1 MTPVSDQERKIII
14 EFCHLLEKSKQLF
27 NGLRDLPPHG
37 HKQWHVHFGRTFDI
51 YSKLWKYQQ
60 QHRLLLDTRYGL
72 KRWQIG
78 EVASKIGQLYYH
90 YYLRTSDTAYLVESY
105 SFYSAIRGRHYY
117 HLASKEIRCELMVKK
132 LRFYARFIVVAILLQ
147 QPVIID
153 ELVAEL
159 DKQVVAYGHVYDP
172 NDQIEWFNVLA
183 EVKAFLVAEPGV
195 TVIDPI
201 DRNRVVTIG
210 GRINYLSVPQLE
222 RTAQMYLT
230 LQDAIIIGSGTQLVK
245 FSELTIDM
253 FRMVQNLEWEV
264 HVPPRNSSGG
274 SPKDKQRCDIA
285 TCEPLKSAPQ
295 CRGVMDEEEASH
307 VNPHKFLLFKPSA
320 NQVLI
325 YLASSCNDLPPNGVL
340 LIYISANGHPHQQN
354 KHVED
359 YGYDVGGVI
368 TTSKSDIYRE
378 YNKEVKGSTPK
389 SKESQILY
397 PGDLHPFTRKPL
409 FIIVDSDNSYAFQ
422 HIPRVF
428 GQPLIILM
436 SPLSVPSNLMDRKNQ
451 GSIFTLF
458 LHNPIAGLCNSCDV
472 HTIDITTWQRCVSLR
487 DTFMKE
493 ASKFL
498 MRIRIDPMFY
508 AFLGDIHLRLILLR
522 YIFCECALR
531 MHKSFRSRTNL
542 PRSVPPLPEE
552 LFMQEILVAKV
563 LNMTELIGIETCFFD
578 PLAAGPSTTD

>member
-1 MTPVSDQERKIII
+1 
-14 EFCHLLEKSKQLF
+14 
-27 NGLRDLPPHG
+27 
-37 HKQWHVHFGRTFDI
+37 
-51 YSKLWKYQQ
+51 
-60 QHRLLLDTRYGL
+60 
-72 KRWQIG
+72 
-78 EVASKIGQLYYH
+78 
-90 YYLRTSDTAYLVESY
+90 
-105 SFYSAIRGRHYY
+105 
-117 HLASKEIRCELMVKK
+117 
-132 LRFYARFIVVAILLQ
+132 
-147 QPVIID
+147 
-153 ELVAEL
+153 
-159 DKQVVAYGHVYDP
+159 
-172 NDQIEWFNVLA
+172 
-183 EVKAFLVAEPGV
+183 
-195 TVIDPI
+195 
-201 DRNRVVTIG
+201 
-210 GRINYLSVPQLE
+210 
-222 RTAQMYLT
+222 
-230 LQDAIIIGSGTQLVK
+230 
-245 FSELTIDM
+245 
-253 FRMVQNLEWEV
+253 
-264 HVPPRNSSGG
+264 
-274 SPKDKQRCDIA
+274 
-285 TCEPLKSAPQ
+285 
-295 CRGVMDEEEASH
+295 VMDEEEASH

-498 MRIRIDPMFY
+498 MRIRI
-508 AFLGDIHLRLILLR
+508 G
-522 YIFCECALR
+522 
-531 MHKSFRSRTNL
+531 K
-542 PRSVPPLPEE
+542 
-552 LFMQEILVAKV
+552 
-563 LNMTELIGIETCFFD
+563 
-578 PLAAGPSTTD
+578 

>member
-1 MTPVSDQERKIII
+1 MLDFIP
-14 EFCHLLEKSKQLF
+14 
-27 NGLRDLPPHG
+27 RDLPPHG

-295 CRGVMDEEEASH
+295 CRDIRIQSPVKVSSRIG
-307 VNPHKFLLFKPSA
+307 PS
-320 NQVLI
+320 
-325 YLASSCNDLPPNGVL
+325 
-340 LIYISANGHPHQQN
+340 
-354 KHVED
+354 
-359 YGYDVGGVI
+359 
-368 TTSKSDIYRE
+368 E
-378 YNKEVKGSTPK
+378 YN
-389 SKESQILY
+389 
-397 PGDLHPFTRKPL
+397 R
-409 FIIVDSDNSYAFQ
+409 
-422 HIPRVF
+422 R
-428 GQPLIILM
+428 
-436 SPLSVPSNLMDRKNQ
+436 
-451 GSIFTLF
+451 
-458 LHNPIAGLCNSCDV
+458 
-472 HTIDITTWQRCVSLR
+472 
-487 DTFMKE
+487 
-493 ASKFL
+493 
-498 MRIRIDPMFY
+498 
-508 AFLGDIHLRLILLR
+508 
-522 YIFCECALR
+522 
-531 MHKSFRSRTNL
+531 
-542 PRSVPPLPEE
+542 
-552 LFMQEILVAKV
+552 
-563 LNMTELIGIETCFFD
+563 
-578 PLAAGPSTTD
+578 